1 MISSWAELEMLHDAV
16 LAVSCPRCR
25 VPSGSR
31 CVNPVTGRPA
41 RVPCLA
47 RSQASGG
54 VPA

>member
-1 MISSWAELEMLHDAV
+1 MRPSRIELEMIHDAV
-16 LAVSCPRCR
+16 IDVPCPRCGAPAR
-25 VPSGSR
+25 SR

-47 RSQASGG
+47 RSQPAGG